1 MWKCK
6 EWWNIQ
12 LTLAIWCRPLSQHLL
27 PPARHQPHFLIPS
40 AQTINDK
47 KAKNPEM
54 RFNSHQIVLYCLGL
68 RTQNPGLRE
77 VDLEPSQTDNP
88 MVPFL
93 YHDLMK
99 LVKKIM
105 LLIFMPDVKNTCT
118 TVSAIRKIDF
128 DDKDNFLKVKDI
140 SQGFAADKMPIRF
153 AEKRFYMQTTYC

>member
-1 MWKCK
+1 
-6 EWWNIQ
+6 
-12 LTLAIWCRPLSQHLL
+12 
-27 PPARHQPHFLIPS
+27 
-40 AQTINDK
+40 
-47 KAKNPEM
+47 
-54 RFNSHQIVLYCLGL
+54 
-68 RTQNPGLRE
+68 
-77 VDLEPSQTDNP
+77 
-88 MVPFL
+88 
-93 YHDLMK
+93 MK